1 MCGQGNRRENLSFR
15 AISPKGVSHRRNCQ
29 RRRKRPVTRPLVL
42 PKPAH
47 RTGTSPIADLD
58 PQGIDYRG
66 HSQLSVVRCPLCVV
80 ASTGSRRW
88 SGGRPTDNGQLTTDQ
103 AGFNGAVTLS
113 RGRLPEKNPETRSG
127 PNGICLVPPGSP
139 RCRLPVTM
147 GTGDSPRP
155 RNRWSLLRVTKSFE
169 DVHRELSRSK
179 LAPDR
184 VALQVRETLAEVR
197 LLPWLARSPCRVPLG
212 HSNAGYA

>member
-1 MCGQGNRRENLSFR
+1 MILRSAFIAAQHIGDRIQPFFASARELLRENRWDTGYRGSVSNKFPVKGRDFACPIDQNARMIDPHSTSMEAHR
-15 AISPKGVSHRRNCQ
+15 ARKQRPSNDHPMCVAKVIDGRISVSEQFLRRGCRTDGTASDDANG
-29 RRRKRPVTRPLVL
+29 PVTRPLVL

-103 AGFNGAVTLS
+103 AGFNGAVTLES
-113 RGRLPEKNPETRSG
+113 WKTS
-127 PNGICLVPPGSP
+127 
-139 RCRLPVTM
+139 
-147 GTGDSPRP
+147 
-155 RNRWSLLRVTKSFE
+155 
-169 DVHRELSRSK
+169 
-179 LAPDR
+179 
-184 VALQVRETLAEVR
+184 
-197 LLPWLARSPCRVPLG
+197 
-212 HSNAGYA
+212 